1 MANFEIREDFYL
13 NGEKFKIIAG
23 GMHYFRVVPEYWRDR
38 LEKIKALGC
47 NTVETYVAWNMHE
60 AKKGEFD
67 FTGICDLKRYLK
79 TVQELGMYA
88 IVRPS
93 PYICAEWEMGGIP
106 AWLLAEDGMR
116 LRSSYK
122 PFLDAVDSYYKE
134 LFKILDPLQITK
146 GGPIIMFQI
155 ENEYGAYGEDTEY
168 LKRMRDIMVKYGAE
182 VPMFTSDGP
191 WGDYLACGGIPG
203 VLQTANFGS
212 KGHEQFKILRNR
224 IGDNK
229 PLMCT
234 EFWVGW
240 FDAWG
245 DEKHHRGDAA
255 EHVKDLDEILS
266 EGSVS
271 IYMAH
276 GGTNFG
282 FMNGSNYYDELK
294 PDVTSYDYDALIT
307 EDGEPTEKY
316 YAFKKVIE
324 KYTKI
329 PEVKFSAKIEKK
341 AYGKAGLTGSMSLRE
356 ALPFIAEKHEANSPV
371 SMEKLGQSYGYILY
385 RSELVRDKRIE
396 KFRLMGAN
404 DRAKVYLDGKELLTL
419 YDRELLTET
428 KLVTAEEKEGFRPL
442 GEGEKRRFAPEGTEL
457 TILME
462 NMGRVNY
469 GYFMEKQRKG
479 IDGAVLINAHQHY
492 KWEMY
497 PLPLDNLE
505 KLSFEG
511 ASADRV
517 ETGLI
522 NAPAFYRY
530 EFEAEELGDTFLDM
544 SSFGKG
550 CAFINGFNLGRFW
563 EIGPQKRL
571 YIPAPLLK
579 KGKNEIIVFET
590 EGKAADFVELKAEPG
605 LE

>member
-1 MANFEIREDFYL
+1 MSNFEVREDFYL
-13 NGEKFKIIAG
+13 NGEKTKIIAG

-47 NTVETYVAWNMHE
+47 NTIETYVAWNMHE
-60 AKKGEFD
+60 PKKNEFC
-67 FTGICDLKRYLK
+67 FSGICDVKKYLE
-79 TVQELGMYA
+79 TIQELGLYA

-93 PYICAEWEMGGIP
+93 PYICGEWEMGGIP
-106 AWLLAEDGMR
+106 GWLLAEDGMR

-122 PFLDAVDSYYKE
+122 PYLDAVDSYYKE
-134 LFKILDPLQITK
+134 LFKILAPMQITK

-168 LKRMRDIMVKYGAE
+168 LKSMRDIMMKYGAE

-191 WGDYLACGGIPG
+191 WDDYLDCGGIPG

-212 KGHEQFKILRNR
+212 KGHEQFGILRKK

-229 PLMCT
+229 PLMCS

-245 DEKHHRGDAA
+245 DKKHNTGDTA
-255 EHVKDLDEILS
+255 EHVRDLDEILS

-294 PDVTSYDYDALIT
+294 PDVTSYDYDALIS
-307 EDGEPTEKY
+307 EDGELTPKY
-316 YAFKKVIE
+316 HAFKEVIS

-329 PEVKFSAKIEKK
+329 PDVKLTSDIKKK
-341 AYGKAGLTGSMSLRE
+341 AYGKVKLSSSVKLFDCLDKISKPVNT
-356 ALPFIAEKHEANSPV
+356 NSPEC
-371 SMEKLGQSYGYILY
+371 MEKLGQNYGYILY
-385 RSELVRDKRIE
+385 RSELVKDGLIK

-404 DRAKVYLDGKELLTL
+404 DRAKVYLDGSEILTL
-419 YDRELLTET
+419 YDRELLSDH
-428 KLVTAEEKEGFRPL
+428 KLQEPVTGHD
-442 GEGEKRRFAPEGTEL
+442 L

-479 IDGAVLINAHQHY
+479 IDGAVLINGHQHY
-492 KWEMY
+492 KWTEY
-497 PLPLDNLE
+497 TLPLDNAEDIPFGNGKELY
-505 KLSFEG
+505 KL
-511 ASADRV
+511 
-517 ETGLI
+517 
-522 NAPAFYRY
+522 PAFYKFT
-530 EFEAEELGDTFLDM
+530 FEADEPGDTFIDTTG
-544 SSFGKG
+544 FGKG
-550 CAFINGFNLGRFW
+550 CIIVNGFNIGRFW

-590 EGKAADFVELKAEPG
+590 EGRAKDEIELFAEPA
-605 LE
+605 LD

>member
-1 MANFEIREDFYL
+1 MGNFEISDDFYL
-13 NGEKFKIIAG
+13 NGKKFKIIAG
-23 GMHYFRVVPEYWRDR
+23 GIHYFRVVPEYWRDR

-47 NTVETYVAWNMHE
+47 NTVETYIAWNMHE
-60 AKKGEFD
+60 VKRGVFD
-67 FTGICDLKRYLK
+67 FTGICDIKRFIE
-79 TVQELGMYA
+79 TAQELGLYV

-93 PYICAEWEMGGIP
+93 PYICAEWEFGGLP

-116 LRSSYK
+116 LRSSYQ
-122 PFLDAVDSYYKE
+122 PYLDAVDSYYKE
-134 LFKILDPLQITK
+134 LFKILTPLQITK
-146 GGPIIMFQI
+146 GGPIIMFQV

-168 LKRMRDIMVKYGAE
+168 LKSIRDMMVKYGAE

-203 VLQTANFGS
+203 VLQTGNFGS
-212 KGHEQFKILRNR
+212 KGHEQFKILRKR
-224 IGDNK
+224 IGENK

-245 DEKHHRGDAA
+245 DEKHNTGDTA
-255 EHVKDLDEILS
+255 EHVKALDEILT

-282 FMNGSNYYDELK
+282 FTSGANYYDQLK
-294 PDVTSYDYDALIT
+294 PDVTSYDYDALIS
-307 EDGEPTEKY
+307 EDGELTEKY
-316 YAFKKVIE
+316 HAFKKVIE
-324 KYTKI
+324 KYVKI
-329 PEVKFSAKIEKK
+329 PKIQFTAEIKKK
-341 AYGKAGLTGSMSLRE
+341 AYGKAVLTSSMNLNE
-356 ALPFIAEKHEANSPV
+356 AISYISEKHESNSPTC
-371 SMEKLGQSYGYILY
+371 MEKLGQNYGYILY
-385 RSELVRDKRIE
+385 RSELIKDGCIE

-404 DRAKVYLDGKELLTL
+404 DRAKVYLDGKEILTL
-419 YDRELLTET
+419 YDTDLLKEVRVG
-428 KLVTAEEKEGFRPL
+428 KAVEGTA
-442 GEGEKRRFAPEGTEL
+442 AVGTEL

-479 IDGAVLINAHQHY
+479 IDGAVLINGHQHY
-492 KWEMY
+492 KWEEY
-497 PLPLDNLE
+497 TLPLNNLE
-505 KLSFEG
+505 KLPFN
-511 ASADRV
+511 DQ
-517 ETGLI
+517 TGKALYGV
-522 NAPAFYRY
+522 PAFYRY
-530 EFEAEELGDTFLDM
+530 EFEADEQGDTFLDM
-544 SSFGKG
+544 TGFGKG

-571 YIPAPLLK
+571 YVPGPLVK
-579 KGKNEIIVFET
+579 PGKNEIIIFET
-590 EGKAADFVELKAEPG
+590 EGRACDTVSLCDAPA